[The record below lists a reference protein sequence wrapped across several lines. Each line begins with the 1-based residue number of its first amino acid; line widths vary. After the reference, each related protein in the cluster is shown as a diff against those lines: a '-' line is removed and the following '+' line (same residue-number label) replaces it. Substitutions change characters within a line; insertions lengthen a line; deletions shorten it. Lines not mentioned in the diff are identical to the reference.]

1 MYLDNTV
8 QEVMREERMKGIE
21 SKCRGQTVEQN
32 LALWEGMIKGE
43 QDDYCVRAKINMRAL
58 NKCMRDPVMYRVNRT
73 PHHRTGSTH
82 LVYPTYD
89 YACPL
94 VDSLEGVTHALRT
107 NEYSDRIEQYQWV
120 ISAA

>member
-1 MYLDNTV
+1 
-8 QEVMREERMKGIE
+8 
-21 SKCRGQTVEQN
+21 
-32 LALWEGMIKGE
+32 MIKGE
-43 QDDYCVRAKINMRAL
+43 KDEYCVRAKMNMSAL

-73 PHHRTGSTH
+73 AHHRTGTTH

-107 NEYSDRIEQYQWV
+107 NEYSDRIE
-120 ISAA
+120 